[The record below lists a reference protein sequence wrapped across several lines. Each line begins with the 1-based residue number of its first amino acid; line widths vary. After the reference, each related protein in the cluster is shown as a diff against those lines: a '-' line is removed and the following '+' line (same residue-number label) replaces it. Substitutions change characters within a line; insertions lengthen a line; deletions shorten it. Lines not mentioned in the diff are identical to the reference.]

1 MNKEELAVIV
11 ENHGKWLRGEVGGV
25 CADLRDADLRDA
37 NLRGADLRDADLRG
51 ANLRGADLRDADL
64 RDANL
69 RGADLRDADL
79 RDADLRDADL
89 RGADLR
95 GADLRGADLWSCSG
109 ERDYIKS
116 VFVSDVY
123 PITYTCEVLQIGCQ
137 RHKISEWW
145 EFDDR
150 TIASMDGKT
159 ALSFWR
165 EWKDTIRMIIEKSP
179 AAGGGK

>member
-1 MNKEELAVIV
+1 MTKGELREIINSHERWLNGGGGERADLSSA
-11 ENHGKWLRGEVGGV
+11 NLRGANLRGANLCGANL
-25 CADLRDADLRDA
+25 CGADLCGADLRDA
-37 NLRGADLRDADLRG
+37 NLRGANLCG
-51 ANLRGADLRDADL
+51 ANL

-69 RGADLRDADL
+69 CGAN
-79 RDADLRDADL
+79 
-89 RGADLR
+89 
-95 GADLRGADLWSCSG
+95 LWLCSG

-150 TIASMDGKT
+150 TIAGMDGKT

-165 EWKDTIRMIIEKSP
+165 EWKDTIRMIIERSP